1 MTIRVVSEQDPET
14 WDDYV
19 RRFTSAGPFHTKAW
33 TECFKS
39 ERLTPIYL
47 RLFSDH
53 KAIGGIAGMVV
64 GPRMPILRGID
75 RRISFFSGP
84 ALFQMD
90 SALIRDSMLSLNRY
104 ARDQGFTSLISSP
117 RDYPYGYDWGDS
129 KVHLQCMEELI
140 IDLSDSWERVRG
152 RMRRSIPE
160 QVRKAER
167 SGLTFDVQ
175 RDQSMLP
182 QLLCL
187 LENTRLRSK
196 RKRGAP
202 FSPYYLPHLAAKPL
216 SCLSQSSIAR
226 FCVARKDS
234 EVLCVLLVCAFAQ
247 RAYALLIG
255 CSDEGYD
262 LRAPAFTWFNAI
274 RSLKAEGTAFLN
286 LAGGNTFAK
295 ISLGAERCTC
305 MGCVS
310 PYLKGPVRNLLFQT
324 LRWTEN
330 LTVRLNQY

>member
-19 RRFTSAGPFHTKAW
+19 RSFTSAGPFHTKAW

-53 KAIGGIAGMVV
+53 KAIGGIAGVV
-64 GPRMPILRGID
+64 VDPRMSILREVD

-90 SALIRDSMLSLNRY
+90 STLIRDSMLSLNRY

-117 RDYPYGYDWGDS
+117 RDYPY
-129 KVHLQCMEELI
+129 
-140 IDLSDSWERVRG
+140 
-152 RMRRSIPE
+152 
-160 QVRKAER
+160 
-167 SGLTFDVQ
+167 VQ
-175 RDQSMLP
+175 RDQSMLQ

-196 RKRGAP
+196 RKRGAS

-274 RSLKAEGTAFLN
+274 RSLKAEGPAFLN